1 MQHPAVIELQILCQD
16 ESKPITQLLRQA
28 LVIATKLDIEDFVD
42 WCNNELKG
50 YIGYKKKGNIPPY
63 RVFLVSYT
71 HQN

>member
-50 YIGYKKKGNIPPY
+50 YIGYTIL
-63 RVFLVSYT
+63 R
-71 HQN
+71 